1 MRNLGSSKNTLNATP
16 KKMGGVNIM
25 PVFNRPYIFYCN

>member
-16 KKMGGVNIM
+16 KMGGVNIM